1 VTSDWAFDELH
12 PDAYKMLVEGVAA
25 ILYIDRPDDAST
37 NLYTSPQVEAL
48 LGFTVEE
55 WRADPDLW
63 LRQLHPDDR
72 DVAVAEHRESNVRG
86 ERFVSEYRL
95 FAKDGRIVW
104 LRDEAVPVKN
114 GDGTLLYWRGVML
127 DITERREAEEELAR
141 ARERLQA
148 LIDNI
153 PAAVYIETPD
163 AGPGG
168 FYLSSQVEKLFGYTV
183 EEWTRTPN
191 FWLDR
196 IHPDDRHLVEERDAA
211 SDATRDRYTSEYRF
225 RAADGRWVW
234 VFDDAVFVPT
244 AGGGGFWQGFLFDIT
259 ERRETEDKLR
269 WSLEVLRKTIQQ
281 RRELAQRLQTA
292 QEAER
297 RSIAA
302 DIHDDPIQ
310 VMSAV
315 DMRLQMLAA
324 FPETATTEDLVGI
337 EADVKGA
344 IERLRS
350 LLFELRPTALDRDG
364 LVPALRLYLEHT
376 AKGTGWQVEVRDGL
390 EEEPD
395 PDLRALLYR
404 IAQEGVSNA
413 RKHAHARRVEIDVAT
428 EGDGVG
434 LRVSDDGKGFVA
446 DPAVPPEP
454 GHFGLT
460 TLVERAELAGGWSR
474 VTSAPGE
481 GTTVE
486 CWLPLDADAD
496 QALAGA

>member
-1 VTSDWAFDELH
+1 VTADWPFDELH

-48 LGFTVEE
+48 LGFTVDE

-63 LRQLHPDDR
+63 FRQLHEDDR
-72 DVAVAEHRESNVRG
+72 EAAVAAHRESNVRG
-86 ERFVSEYRL
+86 ERFLGEYRL
-95 FAKDGRIVW
+95 LAKDGRVVW
-104 LRDEAVPVKN
+104 IRDEAVPVKN
-114 GDGTLLYWRGVML
+114 DDGTLLYWRGVML
-127 DITERREAEEELAR
+127 DITERREAENELAR

-153 PAAVYIETPD
+153 PAVVYIETPD
-163 AGPGG
+163 ADPEG
-168 FYLSSQVEKLFGYTV
+168 FYLSSQVERLFGYTV
-183 EEWTRTPN
+183 DEWTWTPN

-196 IHPDDRHLVEERDAA
+196 LHPDDRYLVEEKDTE
-211 SDATRDRYTSEYRF
+211 SDVTRDRYTSEYRF

-244 AGGGGFWQGFLFDIT
+244 ADGRGFWQGFIFDIT

-315 DMRLQMLAA
+315 DMRLQMLAT
-324 FPETATTEDLVGI
+324 FPQTATTEELVEI
-337 EADVKGA
+337 ESEVKGA

-364 LVPALRLYLEHT
+364 LVAALRVYLEHT
-376 AKGTGWQVEVRDGL
+376 ARTTGWEVEVRDAL
-390 EEEPD
+390 EDEPD

-404 IAQEGVSNA
+404 IAQESVANA
-413 RKHAHARRVEIDVAT
+413 RKHADAKRVEIEVASAD
-428 EGDGVG
+428 DGVS
-434 LRVSDDGKGFVA
+434 LRVRDDGKGFVA
-446 DPAVPPEP
+446 DPAAPPEP
-454 GHFGLT
+454 GHFGLS

-474 VTSAPGE
+474 VTSSPGE

-496 QALAGA
+496 RALAGG

>member
-12 PDAYKMLVEGVAA
+12 PDAYRMLVEGVAA

-48 LGFTVEE
+48 LGFTVQE

-72 DVAVAEHRESNVRG
+72 DAAVAEHRASNVRG

-104 LRDEAVPVKN
+104 IRDEAVPVKN
-114 GDGTLLYWRGVML
+114 GEGTLLYWRGVML
-127 DITERREAEEELAR
+127 
-141 ARERLQA
+141 
-148 LIDNI
+148 
-153 PAAVYIETPD
+153 
-163 AGPGG
+163 
-168 FYLSSQVEKLFGYTV
+168 
-183 EEWTRTPN
+183 
-191 FWLDR
+191 
-196 IHPDDRHLVEERDAA
+196 
-211 SDATRDRYTSEYRF
+211 
-225 RAADGRWVW
+225 
-234 VFDDAVFVPT
+234 
-244 AGGGGFWQGFLFDIT
+244 DIT

-315 DMRLQMLAA
+315 DMRLQMLAT
-324 FPETATTEDLVGI
+324 FPATATTDDLVQI

-390 EEEPD
+390 EQEPD

-428 EGDGVG
+428 VDDGVG
-434 LRVSDDGKGFVA
+434 LRVSDDGRGFVA
-446 DPAVPPEP
+446 DPAAPPEP

-474 VTSAPGE
+474 VTSAPGA

-486 CWLPLDADAD
+486 CWLPLDADSD